1 MSKGNLFRRKHP
13 VGWITTIYIFFGA
26 LWILFSDN
34 LVAFWLDDPGSI
46 TQIQT
51 YKGWFFVLAS
61 GILIYSIVSPVLKNL
76 EKAQTNIKEK
86 EIMQKDLLNRHYQPL
101 WQTDELGHCI
111 FSNEKW
117 MDLTGIHLP
126 SHKPFSWITAAHPD
140 DKTGC
145 IQKFT
150 TGFLN
155 KEAFSFSYR
164 VITKDKK
171 YRWFVNSC
179 FPYHN
184 AQNEFMGMICL
195 LFDINDSK
203 QLEIEYKQNFIWYK
217 NLFSIHP
224 SPMLIYNTHN
234 LNILDVNESALQK
247 YGYTREEFLKLTFY
261 DLLVTNSNDQNP
273 ENHLYD
279 QTYEFE
285 KESNKMHKNK
295 FGEAFHAEVSGHEI
309 PDIAEKNKRLILVRD
324 ITNDLR
330 NQQEKEFQTY
340 FLELIINNI
349 PFPLFYKDDKGVYKG
364 CNISFC
370 NFLNKNKEEIIG
382 CTVFDIFDHEMANEF
397 HQKDLELLKSRS
409 SQQYET
415 LIEFPDGRK
424 MNAVFHKKVF
434 MSQEKQPMGI
444 IGVYFDITERIKAEA
459 VIKRQMEELSKINI
473 ELERFSYTVSH
484 DLRSPLVTIQGF
496 LSLLR
501 EDIKSGQFNAIDENI
516 GRIEDATEKMHQLIE
531 GLLSYS
537 RLSNQDNYF
546 QQMSMSKIA
555 KEAANL
561 LYGISKINKCEIDI
575 QPDMGYEMADK
586 TQIRELFQ
594 NLIENAIK
602 FSGTKEE
609 NTIKIFSRL
618 ENGKNTYCV
627 KDQGIGIN
635 PENRVK
641 IFELFSRCNSNVSG
655 NGLGLALVKHIIDK
669 HHGSIWVESEGENK
683 GSVFCFTLHS
693 RDHANPI

>member
-13 VGWITTIYIFFGA
+13 AGWITTIYIFFGA

-117 MDLTGIHLP
+117 MELTGIHLP
-126 SHKPFSWITAAHPD
+126 SHKPFSWISAAHPD

-195 LFDINDSK
+195 LFDINGSK

-247 YGYTREEFLKLTFY
+247 YGYTRKEFLKLTFY

-279 QTYEFE
+279 QSYEFE

-349 PFPLFYKDDKGVYKG
+349 PFPLYYKDDKGVYKG

-370 NFLNKNKEEIIG
+370 NFLNKNKEEIIVG
-382 CTVFDIFDHEMANEF
+382 DYAKEHKQYVKSYQAPIEGEESQSILYLPLIHQDKVIGVITTQSFNKNAYSAYHLNLLRNLATYAAIAIDNASAYRQLNATLSELQNMQQQLVQQEKLASLGQLTAGIAHEIKNPLNF
-397 HQKDLELLKSRS
+397 VNNFSELSV
-409 SQQYET
+409 E
-415 LIEFPDGRK
+415 LIEEAREEVRRG
-424 MNAVFHKKVF
+424 
-434 MSQEKQPMGI
+434 
-444 IGVYFDITERIKAEA
+444 TEDRA
-459 VIKRQMEELSKINI
+459 
-473 ELERFSYTVSH
+473 
-484 DLRSPLVTIQGF
+484 
-496 LSLLR
+496 
-501 EDIKSGQFNAIDENI
+501 SG
-516 GRIEDATEKMHQLIE
+516 
-531 GLLSYS
+531 S
-537 RLSNQDNYF
+537 
-546 QQMSMSKIA
+546 
-555 KEAANL
+555 
-561 LYGISKINKCEIDI
+561 
-575 QPDMGYEMADK
+575 
-586 TQIRELFQ
+586 
-594 NLIENAIK
+594 
-602 FSGTKEE
+602 
-609 NTIKIFSRL
+609 
-618 ENGKNTYCV
+618 
-627 KDQGIGIN
+627 
-635 PENRVK
+635 
-641 IFELFSRCNSNVSG
+641 
-655 NGLGLALVKHIIDK
+655 
-669 HHGSIWVESEGENK
+669 
-683 GSVFCFTLHS
+683 
-693 RDHANPI
+693 